1 MNMTNCP
8 LSSRPSLRVIC
19 LMILLVFAFVADGH
33 AAQPLSTPATT
44 GSVKT
49 PEERSDGPE
58 LQQARA
64 LETKAYKT
72 QALADYRAAA
82 AALKP
87 LSQKDLSDVTLHRE
101 LGALYLDKLNEPDLA
116 FPHLQAVYAAQP
128 DQTGWSQ
135 MLAQAAMETGRP
147 KLQIQILEDVAQRDP
162 NDPWSRI
169 ELAKALTK
177 AGRYDEAE
185 KRYKEALDIAPDDEW
200 VNLDYA
206 QFLRSRNRP
215 AEAQQVAQ
223 RMVTAHQKSA
233 PALTL
238 LGNIYQD
245 NSDFAG
251 AQAAYSEAELAEPG
265 YAGAKA
271 GLTSLQTNRQ
281 PELKTS
287 GYAFLGND
295 NFFQSE
301 IYNSLRAPL
310 TDDLYVHA
318 LFNAGWFRNSDTSFP
333 HDSRYEEGLGLEYD
347 LNRTLTLEADASGFE
362 VGHHDMIGGD
372 AGVTW
377 KPTTN
382 FWVYGAYRY
391 HDPVTESIETVTD
404 GITQNVAILNAGC
417 QYTDYLSGT
426 LNTSR
431 ADYSDGNLRNFLHV
445 EPVNFMVWRKIRLQV
460 GAAYEVLDFKN
471 QTPHYGSPSFYQT
484 FGPVVQVE
492 PNITSWLTFKARY
505 EAAYAAQPGKLG
517 AIVSAGPSAHLG
529 KTIDLNV
536 QYLFYDVPGA
546 YSNYAGNGFQASF
559 TWRF

>member
-1 MNMTNCP
+1 MMGGM
-8 LSSRPSLRVIC
+8 V
-19 LMILLVFAFVADGH
+19 LLLLAFLPCGY
-33 AAQPLSTPATT
+33 AAQEPGSNQTP
-44 GSVKT
+44 GES
-49 PEERSDGPE
+49 PNGPQ

-72 QALADYRAAA
+72 QSLADYQAAA
-82 AALKP
+82 HVLEP
-87 LSQKDLSDVTLHRE
+87 FSRQNPSDVTLHRE
-101 LGALYLDKLNEPDLA
+101 LGALYLDKLNEPELA
-116 FPHLQAVYAAQP
+116 FPHLQAVYLAQP

-135 MLAQAAMETGRP
+135 MLARAAMETGRP
-147 KLQIQILEDVAQRDP
+147 KLQIQILEDVARRDP
-162 NDPWSRI
+162 NDPWCRV
-169 ELAKALTK
+169 ELAKALTR

-185 KRYKEALDIAPDDEW
+185 KRYNEALNAAPDNEW

-206 QFLRSRNRP
+206 QFLRSRDRP
-215 AEAQQVAQ
+215 FEAQQIAQ
-223 RMVTAHQKSA
+223 RMVTAYQKSA

-238 LGNIYQD
+238 LGDVYQD

-271 GLTSLQTNRQ
+271 GLSSLQVNRE

-301 IYNSLRAPL
+301 VYNSLRAPL
-310 TDDLYVHA
+310 TDGLFAHA
-318 LFNAGWFRNSDTSFP
+318 LFNAGWFRNSDTGFP
-333 HDSRYEEGLGLEYD
+333 HVNRYEEGLGLEYD
-347 LNRTLTLEADASGFE
+347 FNSTLSLEADVSGFE
-362 VGHHDMIGGD
+362 VGDHDIIGGD
-372 AGVTW
+372 VGVTW

-391 HDPVTESIETVTD
+391 HDPVTESIETVAD
-404 GITQNVAILNAGC
+404 GLTQNVAIVNAGY
-417 QYTDYLSGT
+417 QYTDYLSAT

-431 ADYSDGNLRNFLHV
+431 ADYSDGNLRTFLHV
-445 EPVNFMVWRKIRLQV
+445 EPANFLVWRRIRLQL
-460 GAAYEVLDFKN
+460 GAAYEVIDFEH
-471 QTPHYGSPSFYQT
+471 QTSHYGSPSFYQT
-484 FGPVVQVE
+484 FGPVIQVE

-517 AIVSAGPSAHLG
+517 AIVSAGPSAHIG